1 MSARRLA
8 EVAGGSH
15 ANVIRIESGQQP
27 KPGAEKI
34 AGYAKVLGVSPEWLL
49 TGEGSMHP
57 APRPETSVDLD
68 DPYPARAAAIVRMRG
83 LVSDDAIARVRAD
96 QLLGALDETEWVE
109 ELLRADR
116 IARKGL
122 PRNEGQ
128 PHATPVAVGQSSSKI
143 NPRRGR

>member
-15 ANVIRIESGQQP
+15 ANIIRIESGQQP

-57 APRPETSVDLD
+57 VERTVEPIDVDELG
-68 DPYPARAAAIVRMRG
+68 PYEAARAWFLAEQRLEGR
-83 LVSDDAIARVRAD
+83 
-96 QLLGALDETEWVE
+96 VE
-109 ELLRADR
+109 EAKAFLAVRRSYAGAEDKGPGWWLEHLKDEFRAW
-116 IARKGL
+116 RKAG
-122 PRNEGQ
+122 
-128 PHATPVAVGQSSSKI
+128 
-143 NPRRGR
+143 GR